1 MRVFV
6 VAVLGCLVAL
16 LGVRA
21 AVGEWAPVDLFFGV
35 AVGCAFAMS
44 CFADARR
51 LGKPLPS
58 GAGFAI
64 MALWPIAVPIYFL
77 SSRGLRQGG
86 LLALAVLAAELGL
99 YFGGYC
105 IASFAVWGDVVF

>member
-6 VAVLGCLVAL
+6 VALLGCLVAL

-21 AVGEWAPVDLFFGV
+21 AVVEWAPVDLFFSV

-44 CFADARR
+44 CFADARS

-77 SSRGLRQGG
+77 SSRGLKQGG
-86 LLALAVLAAELGL
+86 LLALGVLAAELGL
-99 YFGGYC
+99 YFGGYS
-105 IASFAVWGDVVF
+105 ITSFAVWGEVVF